1 MKQPSPAAPRSS
13 VLVRGFGARTA
24 IQLRCNNSTR
34 LDLAMSETTSDI
46 RNLRFCAGV
55 VTPCRYNDLRANRPA
70 QNQVCAPRFDLRSAE
85 PQTTHFRRKL
95 FIYKHL
101 LVSDICAKPWY
112 HLEPGTLFR
121 HPIPVWPRFAMLF
134 GLQRTS

>member
-1 MKQPSPAAPRSS
+1 MKQPSPAATRSS

-34 LDLAMSETTSDI
+34 LDLAMSETTSDV

-70 QNQVCAPRFDLRSAE
+70 QNQVCAPVSTCAA
-85 PQTTHFRRKL
+85 QNRKPPI
-95 FIYKHL
+95 FV
-101 LVSDICAKPWY
+101 VSY
-112 HLEPGTLFR
+112 LSTN
-121 HPIPVWPRFAMLF
+121 
-134 GLQRTS
+134 TY